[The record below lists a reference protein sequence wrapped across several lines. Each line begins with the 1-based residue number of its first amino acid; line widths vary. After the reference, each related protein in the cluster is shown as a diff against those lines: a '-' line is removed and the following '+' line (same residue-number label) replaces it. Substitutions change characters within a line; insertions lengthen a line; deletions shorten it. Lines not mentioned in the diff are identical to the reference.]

1 MSYSRACHQ
10 KRVIEFGEWLC
21 QEVIKAVPHR
31 HFTFSIPKILRKYL
45 LYDRS
50 LLSELS
56 RCTWES
62 LKAFFQEAVPEE
74 DAVPG
79 AVIAIQSFGDFLGF
93 NPHLH
98 VLISDGC
105 FYGNGMFKV
114 APSFDTKD
122 LEKIFRHKV
131 YKMPLSKGIIT
142 QDLVNMRFDML
153 TALS

>member
-1 MSYSRACHQ
+1 M
-10 KRVIEFGEWLC
+10 
-21 QEVIKAVPHR
+21 
-31 HFTFSIPKILRKYL
+31 
-45 LYDRS
+45 
-50 LLSELS
+50 
-56 RCTWES
+56 
-62 LKAFFQEAVPEE
+62 PEE

-105 FYGNGMFKV
+105 FYVNGMFMV

-122 LEKIFRHKV
+122 LEKIFRYKV
-131 YKMPLSKGIIT
+131 FKVLLSKGIIT
-142 QDLVNMRFDML
+142 QDLVKMRFDML